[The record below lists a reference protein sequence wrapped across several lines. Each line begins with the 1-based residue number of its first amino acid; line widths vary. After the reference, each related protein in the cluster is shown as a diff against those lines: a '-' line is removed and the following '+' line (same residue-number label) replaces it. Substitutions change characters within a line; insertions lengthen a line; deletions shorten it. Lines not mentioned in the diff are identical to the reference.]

1 MKAVEICVNTKQIL
15 EGQPV
20 TYGVVHSVFHQV
32 CNIETKEGAFIPL
45 ISHRMP
51 PMPMSISF
59 HIPSPLSMASLGL
72 ERGQRIIIQNQ
83 VLEMAESKFRLELGG
98 AKIWD
103 GKPRL
108 DFPKIKEEDLLKN
121 MELLR
126 KVLLENGKFQGI
138 AALVADFDK
147 SMEPFV
153 YGREEEWNYPYR
165 EFIWPR
171 IQKLLQ
177 WIWKEELKEISRA
190 AKQIIGFG
198 PGLTPAADDLLAGI
212 MIAMVYGAGCHG
224 SDDRRVWA
232 MNQAMVEGVE
242 NRTTR
247 VSGEM
252 LSFAARGEASED
264 IRQLMVSIYSKTDS
278 TGLIKEALSVLD
290 HGETSGSD
298 LLAGIYMGCK
308 LSLWKNKERMGEKC
322 ARV

>member
-15 EGQPV
+15 GGQSV
-20 TYGVVHSVFHQV
+20 TYGVVHSVFQQV

-51 PMPMSISF
+51 PMPMAISF
-59 HIPSPLSMASLGL
+59 CIPSPLTMVSLGL
-72 ERGQRIIIQNQ
+72 EKGQRIIIQNW
-83 VLEMAESKFRLELGG
+83 VLEMKESKFRLELEE
-98 AKIWD
+98 ARVWD

-108 DFPKIKEEDLLKN
+108 DFSKIKEEDFLKN
-121 MELLR
+121 IEFLR
-126 KVLLENGKFQGI
+126 KILLENGKLQGI
-138 AALVADFDK
+138 AALIADFDK
-147 SMEPFV
+147 FMEPSV
-153 YGREEEWNYPYR
+153 YGREEEGNYPYR

-177 WIWKEELKEISRA
+177 WIWKEELQEISSA

-198 PGLTPAADDLLAGI
+198 PGLTPAADDLLAGM
-212 MIAMVYGAGCHG
+212 MIAMVYGAVYHG
-224 SDDRRVWA
+224 FDHRRVWA
-232 MNQAMVEGVE
+232 INQAMIEGAK

-252 LSFAARGEASED
+252 LSFAAVGEASED
-264 IRQLMVSIYSKTDS
+264 IRQLMVSIYSKTNA
-278 TGLIKEALSVLD
+278 TGLIKEIFSVLG

-308 LSLWKNKERMGEKC
+308 LSLWKNKERVVEKC